1 MIQQNQFGGVATEDL
16 HAYLAKFIQI
26 CDTFKLNRV
35 LDEVMRL

>member
-26 CDTFKLNRV
+26 CKLNRV